1 MDSHFEQ
8 RFSASPG
15 GAASPRSDPSAGHN
29 GTVRDPQPND
39 AVVESVA
46 AYSEHADEYEA
57 THRPKMA
64 NQVERFARSLRT
76 PSLILDAG
84 CGPGRDL
91 ARFTSLGHVSRG
103 IDLNPDFVAMA
114 TAHAQTSCADLRG
127 IGSMFPAGHFDG
139 VWSSASLVHLKEADA
154 KDVLRQFFVL
164 LRPGGKLYACVNTV
178 GRTGWVREP
187 DGRRWYCVW
196 EHRAFA
202 QAVAAVGFGVDQV
215 VQGPFVE
222 VWATRGG

>member
-1 MDSHFEQ
+1 M
-8 RFSASPG
+8 
-15 GAASPRSDPSAGHN
+15 
-29 GTVRDPQPND
+29 RDPQPND

-91 ARFTSLGHVSRG
+91 ARFTSMGHVSRG
-103 IDLNPDFVAMA
+103 IDLNPNFVAMA
-114 TAHAQTSCADLRG
+114 TAHAQTSCADLRKV
-127 IGSMFPAGHFDG
+127 GSMFPVGHFDG
-139 VWSSASLVHLKEADA
+139 VWSSASLVHLNEADA

-178 GRTGWVREP
+178 GRTGWLDEP
-187 DGRRWYCVW
+187 EAGVGIASGSPMPSHRRLPPSASAWTKSSRGRSSKSG
-196 EHRAFA
+196 
-202 QAVAAVGFGVDQV
+202 QLAAGWRNE
-215 VQGPFVE
+215 VE
-222 VWATRGG
+222 VVRRGGPERRQPMG